1 MASLGT
7 PLHTY
12 RSLLRELRQICSVD
26 RYGKTTACGFIR
38 EQFRRNQVTSEKLCL
53 AHQELHFQASTYL
66 CLLQSV
72 RNHLIFHEEY
82 HGKGERS
89 VEKVAG
95 LVGFKIPLQP
105 GGKSGE
111 R

>member
-38 EQFRRNQVTSEKLCL
+38 EQFRRNQSSPNRINNIPVIERVVPDVEIQSYRSSLKVCHIQEKKK
-53 AHQELHFQASTYL
+53 
-66 CLLQSV
+66 
-72 RNHLIFHEEY
+72 RNKENYKKKE
-82 HGKGERS
+82 
-89 VEKVAG
+89 
-95 LVGFKIPLQP
+95 
-105 GGKSGE
+105 
-111 R
+111 